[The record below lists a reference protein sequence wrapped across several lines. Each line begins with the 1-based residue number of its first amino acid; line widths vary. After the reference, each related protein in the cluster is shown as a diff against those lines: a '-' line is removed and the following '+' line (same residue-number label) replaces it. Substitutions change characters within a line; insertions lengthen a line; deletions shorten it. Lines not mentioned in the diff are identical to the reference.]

1 MAFMLIS
8 FELDNYDEWKEVF
21 DSDPIG
27 RKAVAKGHMILRSAD
42 NPNQIFL
49 RVEYPTV
56 EEAKNFRER
65 LLATGLME
73 RFPPAFPPTVAE
85 LAEEVTY

>member
-1 MAFMLIS
+1 MAFMVMG
-8 FELDNYDEWKEVF
+8 FEVDNFDDWKQVF
-21 DSDPIG
+21 DSDPVG
-27 RKAVAKGHMILRSAD
+27 RKAVAKGHVILRAAD

-56 EEAKNFRER
+56 EEATTFRER
-65 LLATGLME
+65 LLASGVLD
-73 RFPPAFPPTVAE
+73 RFPPSLPPTVVE